1 MEIRPVPLTQIVRG
15 RDGRQYEV
23 SGSAGQVAADLQ
35 AIDPSLRV
43 EFNDTG
49 FFVVIQTI
57 PDGPR
62 KGLDDIVMR
71 VPADDWDGR
80 VVRDFQQRNWEMR
93 HGISAADRL
102 DALDAKRE
110 RDADYA
116 YEQNV
121 RGVAQRLFHS
131 LQREVVGSKP
141 RIFVPK
147 RRARAA

>member
-57 PDGPR
+57 PEGPR
-62 KGLDDIVMR
+62 KGEDDIVMR

-80 VVRDFQQRNWEMR
+80 VVKDFELRNWEMR
-93 HGISAADRL
+93 HGISPLDRL
-102 DALDAKRE
+102 EAEEARVKAERE
-110 RDADYA
+110 YR

-121 RGVAQRLFHS
+121 RTVAQRLFHS

-147 RRARAA
+147 RRVKAA